1 MAERKVDLQT
11 AVNILTDM
19 LADRVQEYAAL
30 KKKLPSFG
38 AEIDARLAVYHE
50 NLEHF
55 VQKLKDVRK
64 KHNFADNQA
73 VDNLS
78 DSGVSKF
85 VLRLSQTICKY
96 LMAGRMSKDD
106 LR

>member
-1 MAERKVDLQT
+1 MAERKVDLQA

-19 LADRVQEYAAL
+19 LAARVQEYAEL

-55 VQKLKDVRK
+55 VQGTVVWYYNSPREY
-64 KHNFADNQA
+64 ACPR
-73 VDNLS
+73 S
-78 DSGVSKF
+78 VSVF
-85 VLRLSQTICKY
+85 
-96 LMAGRMSKDD
+96 
-106 LR
+106 